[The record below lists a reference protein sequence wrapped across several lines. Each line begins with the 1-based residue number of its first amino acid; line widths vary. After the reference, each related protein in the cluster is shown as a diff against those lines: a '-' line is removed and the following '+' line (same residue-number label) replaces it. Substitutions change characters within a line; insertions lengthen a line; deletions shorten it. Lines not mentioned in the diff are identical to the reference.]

1 MKDPA
6 WLLPDEPAPV
16 RYMNTIW
23 ADTRGVHDELTDAMA
38 LRDWLAALTNCERT
52 DLGRATQDEF
62 TGALRLRD
70 GLRRLAAHCTADGR
84 PAAQSPVTEIDE
96 AVRIV
101 NSLLADLPRTQLVI
115 RDGQLHSVNA
125 RHASPIRSSL
135 ADLGHQAIG
144 LLTGPGAVKLSACHA
159 PGCVLYFVKSH
170 PRREWCS
177 EACGNRARA
186 ARHYRRT
193 RLNKR
198 ADG

>member
-38 LRDWLAALTNCERT
+38 LRDWLAAVTNCERT

-135 ADLGHQAIG
+135 ADSSDIRR
-144 LLTGPGAVKLSACHA
+144 SACS
-159 PGCVLYFVKSH
+159 PGLGPS
-170 PRREWCS
+170 
-177 EACGNRARA
+177 N
-186 ARHYRRT
+186 
-193 RLNKR
+193 
-198 ADG
+198 

>member
-38 LRDWLAALTNCERT
+38 LRDWLAAVTNCERT